1 MTAPK
6 KRRLVKLS
14 LLEYDD
20 KLVPIPL
27 FNLSVGI
34 LVGFT
39 AIFQFLVYLTI
50 PIGVFVVY
58 SIINGDITL
67 VDVKD
72 DTQKSYQEEE

>member
-1 MTAPK
+1 MTAQK

-27 FNLSVGI
+27 FNLTIGI
-34 LVGFT
+34 LIGFT
-39 AIFQFLVYLTI
+39 AIFQFLVYLTM
-50 PIGVFVVY
+50 PIGIFVVY

-67 VDVKD
+67 VDENN
-72 DTQKSYQEEE
+72 DTRKSYQEEE

>member
-1 MTAPK
+1 MTAQK

-27 FNLSVGI
+27 FNLSIGI
-34 LVGFT
+34 MVGFT
-39 AIFQFLVYLTI
+39 AIFPFLVYLTM

-67 VDVKD
+67 VDEKS

>member
-1 MTAPK
+1 MTAQK

-27 FNLSVGI
+27 FNLTIGI
-34 LVGFT
+34 LIGFT
-39 AIFQFLVYLTI
+39 AIFQFLVYLTM
-50 PIGVFVVY
+50 PIGIFVVY

-67 VDVKD
+67 VDEKD
-72 DTQKSYQEEE
+72 DGNKSYQEEE

>member
-27 FNLSVGI
+27 FNLSIGI
-34 LVGFT
+34 LIGFT
-39 AIFQFLVYLTI
+39 AIFQFLVYLTM

-67 VDVKD
+67 VDEKD